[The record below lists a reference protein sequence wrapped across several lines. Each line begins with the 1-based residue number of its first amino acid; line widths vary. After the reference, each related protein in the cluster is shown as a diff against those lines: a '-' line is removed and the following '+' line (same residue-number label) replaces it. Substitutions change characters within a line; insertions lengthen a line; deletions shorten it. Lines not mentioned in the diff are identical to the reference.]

1 MGVEQ
6 LSEEEVEAI
15 RQAIETIEGEVGNI
29 WEQQTDIFEWASELQ
44 RTPFIDKDKVGKIKG
59 TILAERTKRVLR
71 IDKKGRR

>member
-15 RQAIETIEGEVGNI
+15 REAIETIEGEVGNI
-29 WEQQTDIFEWASELQ
+29 WEQQTNIFELASEAQ

-59 TILAERTKRVLR
+59 MILAERTKRVLR